1 MMGEGV
7 KVWIWGSLQ
16 GVAEN
21 EYADGGK
28 VMVGTLMVPLTSF
41 GIDIG
46 RLSFTFWRRRL
57 FTPLNDEES
66 IQEVINHTCDA
77 TTSLLMVQ
85 NS

>member
-46 RLSFTFWRRRL
+46 RLSFTFWRTR
-57 FTPLNDEES
+57 
-66 IQEVINHTCDA
+66 
-77 TTSLLMVQ
+77 
-85 NS
+85 